1 MWTRIKQMDSP
12 YSYRTRNSH
21 GRNVLKLHCTS
32 LHCTLL
38 SPAQRTTSS
47 ECRLLR
53 FPRRTFKTIK
63 NNNSNVLNSG
73 GGSIKQRW
81 TLCLRWTFLY
91 SAQLQHARRNQQRRR
106 RHLPLAETLLQQNTK
121 CYNLQSF
128 NPKSKYIHIFVC
140 EEIKFQWWIQN
151 YHWNKLE
158 NICAHVNGKSTDFSQ
173 KQFDGVAREM
183 NGRVC
188 SEEAVN
194 FYIVYS

>member
-21 GRNVLKLHCTS
+21 GRNVLKLHFTS
-32 LHCTLL
+32 LH

-81 TLCLRWTFLY
+81 TPRLRWSLLD
-91 SAQLQHARRNQQRRR
+91 SAQLQRARRNQQRRR
-106 RHLPLAETLLQQNTK
+106 RHLPLAETLLQQN
-121 CYNLQSF
+121 NVML
-128 NPKSKYIHIFVC
+128 NH
-140 EEIKFQWWIQN
+140 
-151 YHWNKLE
+151 
-158 NICAHVNGKSTDFSQ
+158 
-173 KQFDGVAREM
+173 
-183 NGRVC
+183 
-188 SEEAVN
+188 
-194 FYIVYS
+194 

>member
-81 TLCLRWTFLY
+81 TLCLRWPFLD

-121 CYNLQSF
+121 CYNLVTLRHLEILQSVVIQ
-128 NPKSKYIHIFVC
+128 SQVEVHSVIFVC
-140 EEIKFQWWIQN
+140 KEIKFQWWIQ
-151 YHWNKLE
+151 KLLLE
-158 NICAHVNGKSTDFSQ
+158 QAR
-173 KQFDGVAREM
+173 KQSSVHMLMEQ
-183 NGRVC
+183 VL
-188 SEEAVN
+188 
-194 FYIVYS
+194 IVH